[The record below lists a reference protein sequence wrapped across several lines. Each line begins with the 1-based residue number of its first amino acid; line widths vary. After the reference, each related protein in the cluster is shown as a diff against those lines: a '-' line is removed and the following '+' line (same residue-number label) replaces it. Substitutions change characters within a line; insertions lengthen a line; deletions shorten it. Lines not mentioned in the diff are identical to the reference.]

1 LADTGKIFGLPT
13 ATGRWIFVVLGM
25 LINLCL
31 GSIFSWSVFRKPLEN
46 LFQVGATESG
56 LPYTICL
63 TFFAILMPIAGGVL
77 DQYGPRMLAIVGG
90 VIVGLGWIVSSFAIN
105 MTVVSLSYGIV
116 TGSGVGIAYG
126 VPIAV
131 GTKWFPDKKGLAVGL
146 TLVGFGLSAMITAPL
161 ARYLIDL
168 YGTLYTFRILG
179 LSFLILIV
187 LLAIPL
193 RFPHRQWQPQ
203 LTGMLKNQQNQV
215 AIDLTRTQML
225 QSVPFYGL
233 WLCYIIG
240 TFSGLMAI
248 GISSPVGQEII
259 KLDAD
264 TAAIFVSI
272 FAIFNGIG
280 RPLFGWLTDKHTPRF
295 SAIVSFIIIF
305 LASLGMLTAGESDIW
320 LYALCFSGF
329 WLTLGGWLALAPA
342 ATATFFGMKNYS
354 KKYGVVYTAY
364 GIGAI
369 LGTVLSGR
377 LRDIFGSYKYAFIP
391 NAILAIIGILI
402 AFWLLKQPERKP
414 KYRNPKSET
423 KLLAKNAMG

>member
-1 LADTGKIFGLPT
+1 
-13 ATGRWIFVVLGM
+13 VVGI

-31 GSIFSWSVFRKPLEN
+31 GTIFSWSVFRKPLET
-46 LFQVGATESG
+46 LFHIGATESG
-56 LPYTICL
+56 LPYTLCL

-77 DQYGPRMLAIVGG
+77 DKYGPRILAIIGG
-90 VIVGLGWIVSSFAIN
+90 IIVGIGWIVSGYATN
-105 MTVVSLSYGIV
+105 MTIVSLSYGII
-116 TGSGVGIAYG
+116 TGSGIGIAYG
-126 VPIAV
+126 VPITV
-131 GTKWFPDKKGLAVGL
+131 VTKWFPDKKGLAVGL
-146 TLVGFGLSAMITAPL
+146 TLIGFGLSPVITAPL
-161 ARYLIDL
+161 ARYCIDL
-168 YGTLYTFRILG
+168 YGPLHTFSILG
-179 LSFLILIV
+179 ISFLILII

-193 RFPHRQWQPQ
+193 RFPHHQWHPEP
-203 LTGMLKNQQNQV
+203 TGIPKNQLKHPEL
-215 AIDLTRTQML
+215 DLTRTEML
-225 QSVPFYGL
+225 RTSTFYGL

-259 KLDAD
+259 KLNAA
-264 TAAIFVSI
+264 TAAVLVSF

-295 SAIVSFIIIF
+295 TAIISFIIIAF
-305 LASLGMLTAGESDIW
+305 ASLGMLTAGEADIW
-320 LYALCFSGF
+320 LYAFCFCGF

-342 ATATFFGMKNYS
+342 ATATFFGIKNYS
-354 KKYGVVYTAY
+354 KKYGIVYTAY

-377 LRDIFGSYKYAFIP
+377 IRDIFGSYKYAFIP

-402 AFWLLKQPERKP
+402 AFWLLKQPERKS